1 MADEVDRANDISEDH
16 RTVQIRSIARH
27 LERKN
32 TSIECED
39 CPGEIEPKRKAA
51 MPSATRC
58 IKCQEEWERYSRI
71 HRH

>member
-16 RTVQIRSIARH
+16 RTVSIRSISRQ

-39 CPGEIEPKRKAA
+39 CGNEIDPKRRAA
-51 MPSATRC
+51 YPSATLC
-58 IKCQEEWERYSRI
+58 IGCKETEERNARI
-71 HRH
+71 HRR